1 MVNGYPDIM
10 STSLSQHFR
19 RKMAEKVS
27 VKQIRSEIAEV
38 YGMGFAAGLKPRQV
52 FAVYNNMKKRG
63 KFEEEPVDEYYQMN
77 LFDWLKMLEERKG
90 EHIGTFI

>member
-19 RKMAEKVS
+19 RKMTEKIS

-38 YGMGFAAGLKPRQV
+38 YGMSFAASLKPRQV

-63 KFEEEPVDEYYQMN
+63 KFEEKPDDEYYQMN